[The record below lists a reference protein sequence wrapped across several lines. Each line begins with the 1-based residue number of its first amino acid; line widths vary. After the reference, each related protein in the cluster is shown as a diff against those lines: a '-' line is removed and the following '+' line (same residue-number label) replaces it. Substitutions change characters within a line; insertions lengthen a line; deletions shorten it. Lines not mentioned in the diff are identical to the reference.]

1 MTCPRTH
8 NRKGTEQDSY
18 IALCNSRSHVCAHM
32 HVWGFLCPCQGEHV
46 SYSCFKPSL
55 DRGARVPTY
64 SINKRMRMS
73 GVIHQLS
80 GAQRLGRTQSFHSP
94 LMPEYDLLSSAKS
107 PKCQNLI
114 LISRTLWV
122 HMELGPI
129 WGTGGD
135 SYLLTQQPEASVAR
149 VPCTST
155 PQGMWLPGSGG
166 SRAPCTPA
174 PRTSQAVA
182 SPGRGALGGPQCS
195 RRALTKAACCWG
207 R

>member
-1 MTCPRTH
+1 MHNSNDQVSPFPSAGTPTWRACVLRQPHPCEHTHLARCGLHFLSHDHCPH
-8 NRKGTEQDSY
+8 PLNVHLNKVHSASVSDS
-18 IALCNSRSHVCAHM
+18 
-32 HVWGFLCPCQGEHV
+32 
-46 SYSCFKPSL
+46 
-55 DRGARVPTY
+55 D
-64 SINKRMRMS
+64 
-73 GVIHQLS
+73 
-80 GAQRLGRTQSFHSP
+80 
-94 LMPEYDLLSSAKS
+94 DLLSSAKS
-107 PKCQNLI
+107 PKRQNLI

-135 SYLLTQQPEASVAR
+135 SCLLTQQPEASVTR
-149 VPCTST
+149 VPRTST